1 VTEADYLASYD
12 QSAFERP
19 SVTVDL
25 VLLTITDRALQVL
38 LVQRA
43 NYPFKDTWGLPG
55 SFVGM
60 AESLDDAA
68 QRVLREKAGLSPTFL
83 EQLYTFGAVDRDP
96 RMRIISVAYF
106 ALLPASAFANL
117 DTDMRD
123 LAIVD
128 RGDDELVVLS
138 HDREALALPFDHGLI
153 IRTAVDRLRAKLD
166 WSDVA
171 FALLPDEFTLRELQ
185 HVHEVIRGRQ
195 LNKPSFRTRMLTAGR
210 LEPTGRREAG
220 GAFRPAELYRVKER
234 R

>member
-1 VTEADYLASYD
+1 MTEADFLASYD

-25 VLLTITDRALQVL
+25 VLLTIEDRSLRVL
-38 LVQRA
+38 LVERTDH
-43 NYPFKDTWGLPG
+43 PFKDMWGLPG

-106 ALLPASAFANL
+106 ALLPASAFADL

-128 RGDDELVVLS
+128 RSDDQVVVL
-138 HDREALALPFDHGLI
+138 HHEGEPLTLPFDHALI
-153 IRTAVDRLRAKLD
+153 IKTAVDRLRAKLD

-171 FALLPDEFTLRELQ
+171 FALLPEEF
-185 HVHEVIRGRQ
+185 
-195 LNKPSFRTRMLTAGR
+195 
-210 LEPTGRREAG
+210 RRDSRAW
-220 GAFRPAELYRVKER
+220 
-234 R
+234 